1 MWRLGQTGCMTI
13 KKFAGIV
20 AIVVIALLV
29 LRSCGDG
36 RGMMGDFDD
45 NYVRDSSTQGVT
57 VQATGTVKVVPDGV
71 SFNFAVSVLA
81 QSSETAMSDASAS
94 AEKVRAALDAA
105 GVAEDDIATQNISV
119 YPEYASSSTGTQTLS
134 GYRAQQVFT
143 VTLRDTAKAGEVV
156 DSVIAAGGNSLQVY
170 GVTSTL
176 LDTDAAVAQ
185 AREAAIK
192 SAKEKAKDY
201 AGLVDED
208 LGSVVYVTEINSPS
222 SPVPLMVGDA
232 GSAELSMTKTVVNL
246 GTQEVSVTVEVRW
259 SLDS

>member
-170 GVTSTL
+170 GVTPTL

-259 SLDS
+259 SLED

>member
-1 MWRLGQTGCMTI
+1 M
-13 KKFAGIV
+13 
-20 AIVVIALLV
+20 
-29 LRSCGDG
+29 
-36 RGMMGDFDD
+36 
-45 NYVRDSSTQGVT
+45 
-57 VQATGTVKVVPDGV
+57 
-71 SFNFAVSVLA
+71 
-81 QSSETAMSDASAS
+81 
-94 AEKVRAALDAA
+94 
-105 GVAEDDIATQNISV
+105 
-119 YPEYASSSTGTQTLS
+119 YPEYVLSSTGTQTLS

-170 GVTSTL
+170 GVTPTL

-201 AGLVDED
+201 AGLVDGD
-208 LGSVVYVTEINSPS
+208 LGSVVYVTEITSPS
-222 SPVPLMVGDA
+222 SPVPMRVGDA

-259 SLDS
+259 SLED

>member
-1 MWRLGQTGCMTI
+1 MTL
-13 KKFAGIV
+13 KKFAGVV
-20 AIVVIALLV
+20 AIVVLALLV
-29 LRSCGDG
+29 LRGCADG
-36 RGMMGDFDD
+36 EGMGRDHDD
-45 NYVRDSSTQGVT
+45 HGSKTSQGVT

-81 QSSETAMSDASAS
+81 QSSETAMSDASAA
-94 AEKVRAALDAA
+94 AEQVRAALDAA
-105 GVAEDDIATQNISV
+105 GVAKDDIATQNISV
-119 YPEYASSSTGTQTLS
+119 YPEYASSSTGSQTLS

-170 GVTSTL
+170 GVTPTL

-201 AGLVDED
+201 AGLVDEE
-208 LGSVVYVTEINSPS
+208 LGSVVYVTEISSPS

-232 GSAELSMTKTVVNL
+232 GSAEMSMTKTVINL

-259 SLDS
+259 SLDN

>member
-1 MWRLGQTGCMTI
+1 MTL
-13 KKFAGIV
+13 KKIAGV
-20 AIVVIALLV
+20 AAIVVLALLV
-29 LRSCGDG
+29 LRGCGDG
-36 RGMMGDFDD
+36 DGMGRDHDD
-45 NYVRDSSTQGVT
+45 HGSKTSKGVT

-81 QSSETAMSDASAS
+81 QSSEMAMSDASAA

-105 GVAEDDIATQNISV
+105 GGARDDIATQNISV
-119 YPEYASSSTGTQTLS
+119 YPEYISSSTGSQTLS

-170 GVTSTL
+170 GVTPTL
-176 LDTDAAVAQ
+176 LDTNSAVAQ

-201 AGLVDED
+201 AGLVDEE
-208 LGSVVYVTEINSPS
+208 LGSVVYVTEVTSPS
-222 SPVPLMVGDA
+222 SPVPYLSSDSSG
-232 GSAELSMTKTVVNL
+232 AESSMTKTVVNL
-246 GTQEVSVTVEVRW
+246 GTQDVSVTVEVRW
-259 SLDS
+259 SFD

>member
-1 MWRLGQTGCMTI
+1 LGQTGYMTL
-13 KKFAGIV
+13 KKIAGIA
-20 AIVVIALLV
+20 AIVVLALLV
-29 LRSCGDG
+29 LRGCGDG
-36 RGMMGDFDD
+36 QGMGRNHDDHGDRGSM
-45 NYVRDSSTQGVT
+45 SAQGVT

-81 QSSETAMSDASAS
+81 QSSESAMSDASAT
-94 AEKVRAALDAA
+94 AELVRAALEAA
-105 GVAEDDIATQNISV
+105 GVAQEDIATQNVSV
-119 YPEYASSSTGTQTLS
+119 YPEYLSSSTGSQTLS

-143 VTLRDTAKAGEVV
+143 VTLRDTAKAGEIV

-170 GVTSTL
+170 GVTPTL

-208 LGSVVYVTEINSPS
+208 LGSVVYITEITSPS
-222 SPVPLMVGDA
+222 SPIPLMVGD
-232 GSAELSMTKTVVNL
+232 SATASSPMAKTEINL
-246 GTQEVSVTVEVRW
+246 GTQDVSVTVEVRW
-259 SLDS
+259 SLD

>member
-1 MWRLGQTGCMTI
+1 MTL
-13 KKFAGIV
+13 KKIAGV
-20 AIVVIALLV
+20 AAIVVLALLV
-29 LRSCGDG
+29 LRGCGDG
-36 RGMMGDFDD
+36 GGMG
-45 NYVRDSSTQGVT
+45 RDHDEHGSKTSQGVT
-57 VQATGTVKVVPDGV
+57 VQATGTINMVPDGV

-81 QSSETAMSDASAS
+81 QSSETAMSDASAA
-94 AEKVRAALDAA
+94 AEKVRAALEAA
-105 GVAEDDIATQNISV
+105 GVAKDDIATQNISV
-119 YPEYASSSTGTQTLS
+119 YPEYVSSSTGSQTLS

-170 GVTSTL
+170 GVTPTL

-201 AGLVDED
+201 AGLVDEE
-208 LGSVVYVTEINSPS
+208 LGSVVYVTEITSPS

-232 GSAELSMTKTVVNL
+232 GSAEMSMTKTVVNL

-259 SLDS
+259 SLED

>member
-1 MWRLGQTGCMTI
+1 MNW
-13 KKFAGIV
+13 KKIVGVV
-20 AIVVIALLV
+20 AIVVLAMLV
-29 LRSCGDG
+29 FRGCDDG
-36 RGMMGDFDD
+36 RGMMGDHDD
-45 NYVRDSSTQGVT
+45 KHHGNNSAQGVT

-81 QSSETAMSDASAS
+81 QSSESAMSEASAT
-94 AEKVRAALDAA
+94 AEQVRGALEAA
-105 GVAEDDIATQNISV
+105 GVAKDDIATQNVSV
-119 YPEYASSSTGTQTLS
+119 YPEYSSSTTGTQTLS

-156 DSVIAAGGNSLQVY
+156 DAVIAAGGNSLQVY
-170 GVTSTL
+170 GVTPTL

-201 AGLVDED
+201 AGLVDSG
-208 LGSVVYVTEINSPS
+208 LGSVVYVTEVTSPS
-222 SPVPLMVGDA
+222 SPVPYLTSDSSG
-232 GSAELSMTKTVVNL
+232 AEASMAKTVVNL

-259 SLDS
+259 SLN

>member
-1 MWRLGQTGCMTI
+1 MTL
-13 KKFAGIV
+13 KKFAGVV
-20 AIVVIALLV
+20 AIVVLALLV
-29 LRSCGDG
+29 LRSCGEGDG
-36 RGMMGDFDD
+36 MGRDHDD
-45 NYVRDSSTQGVT
+45 HVSTSSQGVT
-57 VQATGTVKVVPDGV
+57 VQATGTIKVVPDGV

-81 QSSETAMSDASAS
+81 QSSETAMSDASAT
-94 AEKVRAALDAA
+94 AEQVRATLDAA
-105 GVAEDDIATQNISV
+105 GVAKDDIATQNISV
-119 YPEYASSSTGTQTLS
+119 YPEYASSSTGSQTLS

-170 GVTSTL
+170 GVTPTL

-208 LGSVVYVTEINSPS
+208 LGSVVYVTEVTSPS

-259 SLDS
+259 SLED

>member
-1 MWRLGQTGCMTI
+1 MTI

-20 AIVVIALLV
+20 AIVVVALLV
-29 LRSCGDG
+29 LRGSGDDYGMG
-36 RGMMGDFDD
+36 RSHDDHDGPGMK
-45 NYVRDSSTQGVT
+45 SAQGVT

-81 QSSETAMSDASAS
+81 QSSETAMSNASAA
-94 AEKVRAALDAA
+94 AEKVREALDAA
-105 GVAEDDIATQNISV
+105 GVAENDIATQNISV
-119 YPEYASSSTGTQTLS
+119 YPEYVSSSTGTQTLS

-143 VTLRDTAKAGEVV
+143 ATLRDTAKAGEVV

-170 GVTSTL
+170 GVTPTL

-208 LGSVVYVTEINSPS
+208 LGSVVYVTEITSPS

-232 GSAELSMTKTVVNL
+232 GSAEMSMTKTIVNL

-259 SLDS
+259 SLED

>member
-36 RGMMGDFDD
+36 RGMMGDFDG

-71 SFNFAVSVLA
+71 SFDFAVSVLA
-81 QSSETAMSDASAS
+81 QSSETAMSDASA
-94 AEKVRAALDAA
+94 AAKKVREALDTA
-105 GVAEDDIATQNISV
+105 GVAEEDIATQNISV
-119 YPEYASSSTGTQTLS
+119 YPEYASSNTGTQTLS

-170 GVTSTL
+170 GVTPTL

-208 LGSVVYVTEINSPS
+208 LGSVVYVTEIASPS

-259 SLDS
+259 SLED

>member
-1 MWRLGQTGCMTI
+1 
-13 KKFAGIV
+13 
-20 AIVVIALLV
+20 
-29 LRSCGDG
+29 
-36 RGMMGDFDD
+36 MMGDHDD
-45 NYVRDSSTQGVT
+45 NHGGPSSAQGVT

-94 AEKVRAALDAA
+94 AEQVRAALETA
-105 GVAEDDIATQNISV
+105 GVAKDDIATQNISV
-119 YPEYASSSTGTQTLS
+119 YPEYVSSSTGTQTLS

-143 VTLRDTAKAGEVV
+143 VTLRETAKAGEVV
-156 DSVIAAGGNSLQVY
+156 DSVIAAGGNALQVY
-170 GVTSTL
+170 GVTPTL

-185 AREAAIK
+185 AREVAIK

-201 AGLVDED
+201 AGLVGEE
-208 LGSVVYVTEINSPS
+208 LGSVVYVTEVTSPS

-232 GSAELSMTKTVVNL
+232 GSAEMSMTKTVVNL

-259 SLDS
+259 GLDD